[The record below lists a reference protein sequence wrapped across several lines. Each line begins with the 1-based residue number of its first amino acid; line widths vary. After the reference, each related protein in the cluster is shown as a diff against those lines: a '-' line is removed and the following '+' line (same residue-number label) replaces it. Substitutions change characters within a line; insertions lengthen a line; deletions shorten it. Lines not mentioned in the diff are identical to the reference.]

1 MAKAETMFT
10 PRRAYGMND
19 VKLNNPE
26 QNIVRQTCQFP
37 FPLVSILR
45 MYWTKLG
52 RKEALKKL
60 S

>member
-45 MYWTKLG
+45 MC
-52 RKEALKKL
+52 
-60 S
+60 